1 MKVAGIQEANSRR
14 KPLSLCWL
22 NNVNALLAFR
32 GCFAAK
38 TNSHVTRALPAFMSV
53 QVTGFLPF
61 VRTSALRIFAE
72 AFVHVY

>member
-1 MKVAGIQEANSRR
+1 MAEIEEARTTE
-14 KPLSLCWL
+14 KPQPWYWL

-32 GCFAAK
+32 RCFAAK
-38 TNSHVTRALPAFMSV
+38 TTSHVTRALPVFTSV
-53 QVTGFLPF
+53 QVTGFPPF